1 MYWLPDDRTLVTGD
15 SLMGDGGGGITVCPD
30 TWLEGDA
37 PEVLRRELRSLLE
50 LPIER
55 VLVSHG
61 DPVLEDGRA
70 ALERALR
77 A

>member
-1 MYWLPDDRTLVTGD
+1 MLFLL
-15 SLMGDGGGGITVCPD
+15 SGITVCPD

-37 PEVLRRELRSLLE
+37 SRVLRQELRSLLE
-50 LPIER
+50 LPLER

-61 DPVLEDGRA
+61 DPVLENGRT
-70 ALERALR
+70 ALERALT